1 MRGGEE
7 STTILTCENCEKE
20 FEVDFI
26 HRRKRYCSYACRN
39 GGKHNAMYRNKKAAK
54 KISEAITKSIIDGT
68 RNFQKGYKTG
78 YFESSKTATKQF
90 YRSSYEL
97 RALQK
102 LDADPTVTGLQTEA
116 LRIPYTHEGRDHI
129 YIPDILV
136 VSCGKTK
143 VIEVKASYM
152 RNDPLV
158 SIKSNAAKEF
168 CSKLGM
174 IYEIWDEGDF

>member
-1 MRGGEE
+1 MYG
-7 STTILTCENCEKE
+7 NKE
-20 FEVDFI
+20 
-26 HRRKRYCSYACRN
+26 
-39 GGKHNAMYRNKKAAK
+39 AAK
-54 KISEAITKSIIDGT
+54 KISESITQSIIDGT

-102 LDADPTVTGLQTEA
+102 LDADPSVTGLQTEA

-136 VSCGKTK
+136 VSDGETK
-143 VIEVKASYM
+143 IIEVKASYM
-152 RNDPLV
+152 RDDPLV
-158 SIKSNAAKEF
+158 YVKSHAARAF
-168 CSKLGM
+168 CNKLGM
-174 IYEIWDEGDF
+174 TYEIWDETNL